1 MTRYHGHVPSRPFR
15 MPLHPH
21 RPALAGLAVAAFS
34 LAVATALAALV
45 RYQLGVPHAATVYLL
60 AVVAVG
66 MGYGSAMAVTT
77 SLASFLLYDFFF
89 VQPLYTFSI
98 AAPEEWLD
106 LMLFLVVAIAIGRLS
121 ALQLERR
128 REAELRSAEAR
139 AMFAMSR
146 DIATAATALEAA
158 PLLARRLSREAEMAR
173 VWVGLG
179 ASISEERVV
188 SDSQPGEPRPSV
200 ASRWTLHSSSADGQP
215 SWAKVRET
223 VVSRPRDGAE
233 AREAREAREVRL
245 RHLHDDEPL
254 TILRVPIAV
263 GGETI
268 GSLWA
273 TRLHGAPFPGR
284 SHSRLIA
291 AAADQLGQSVFRD
304 RLAAEGTAV
313 EVARQG
319 DALKSALLDSVSHDL
334 RTPLAAIRAA
344 AGNLMDPDVTL
355 APEESR
361 AVAGSIDLEAQRLS
375 RLVRNM
381 LDLGRI
387 EGGALHPLLELYDLA
402 DLVDPVVER
411 LAPTLAPSKVEV
423 AIPADLPAV
432 QVDGIFVDQIL
443 TNLLENAA
451 RYAAGKALH
460 VSAKAIGGQVWLMVE
475 DAGPGVPATALPHLF
490 ERFYRAPWRQGSRS
504 EGGSGI
510 GLAVVRGLAQAMGGS
525 AEARPSIL
533 GGLAVIVRLQTE
545 SESAAGRAVEPE
557 AAERAAEPVEPTVE
571 PTGAEPSV
579 EPAGAEPVEPEPA
592 AEPSESR

>member
-1 MTRYHGHVPSRPFR
+1 MQIHPSRP
-15 MPLHPH
+15 P
-21 RPALAGLAVAAFS
+21 LAGLAVAALS
-34 LAVATALAALV
+34 LALATALAALI

-66 MGYGSAMAVTT
+66 MGYGSWMAVAT

-106 LMLFLVVAIAIGRLS
+106 LLLFLVVAIAIGRLS

-158 PLLARRLSREAEMAR
+158 PLLANRLCREGEMAR

-188 SDSQPGEPRPSV
+188 ADSQPGEPRPSV
-200 ASRWTLHSSSADGQP
+200 ASRWTLHSSSSDGQP

-233 AREAREAREVRL
+233 ARELRL
-245 RHLHDDEPL
+245 RQPHDDAPL
-254 TILRVPIAV
+254 TVLRVPIAV
-263 GGETI
+263 GGEAI

-273 TRLHGAPFPGR
+273 TRPRGAPFPGR

-304 RLAAEGTAV
+304 RLADEATAV

-344 AGNLMDPDVTL
+344 AGNLMDPDVAL
-355 APEESR
+355 APEEER
-361 AVAGSIDLEAQRLS
+361 AAAGSIDREALRLS

-387 EGGALHPLLELYDLA
+387 EGGALHPSLELYDLA

-411 LAPTLAPSKVEV
+411 IAPMLAPSAVEV

-432 QVDGIFVDQIL
+432 QVDGMFMDLIL

-451 RYAAGKALH
+451 RYAPGKALR
-460 VSAKAIGGQVWLMVE
+460 VSARAAGDRVLLMVE
-475 DAGPGVPATALPHLF
+475 DAGSGVPAAALPHLF
-490 ERFYRAPWRQGSRS
+490 ERFYRAPRRQGSRS

-510 GLAVVRGLAQAMGGS
+510 GLAVVRGLAEAMGGS
-525 AEARPSIL
+525 AEARPSSL
-533 GGLAVIVRLQTE
+533 GGLAVVVRLQFE
-545 SESAAGRAVEPE
+545 SDSGLRAESAETVVEPAVERAEAAVEPAEPAE
-557 AAERAAEPVEPTVE
+557 AEPEPAPEPVEP
-571 PTGAEPSV
+571 PV
-579 EPAGAEPVEPEPA
+579 EPAEPA
-592 AEPSESR
+592 EAAEAAESR